1 MASAWGSHGS
11 VDIADGNGSS
21 ITIQITET
29 SGVKA
34 DGLSLSTWGAAFV
47 LSNVLHELDIPQP
60 SRASNHDQPGFDILE
75 LGAGTGLAGLSAA
88 SLWRLDVF
96 LTDLPSI
103 LPGLAANIQLNHPL
117 LQNRSTTASCGSL
130 DWTTPSSIQSYST
143 KSTTT
148 PQPSTR
154 PSIILAADTFYDP
167 THPALIT
174 NTVRTWLAT
183 GADSRAV
190 FCYPL
195 RFAYIDYI
203 RDFWALMEAGGLEC
217 VREGREGAREEWNEV
232 PGTEFEWCVWRW
244 REGGRS
250 G

>member
-11 VDIADGNGSS
+11 VDIDDGNGSS
-21 ITIQITET
+21 INIQITET

-34 DGLSLSTWGAAFV
+34 EGLSLSTWGAAFV
-47 LSNVLHELDIPQP
+47 LSNVLHKLDIPPQTG
-60 SRASNHDQPGFDILE
+60 NHDQRPFDILE

-88 SLWRLDVF
+88 ALWRLDVL

-117 LQNRSTTASCGSL
+117 LQSRSTAASCGSL
-130 DWTTPSSIQSYST
+130 DWTSPSSIQNYST

-167 THPALIT
+167 AHPSLIA

-183 GADSRAV
+183 GSDSRAV

-203 RDFWALMEAGGLEC
+203 RDFWELMEAGGLEC
-217 VREGREGAREEWNEV
+217 VQEGREGAREEWNEV

-244 REGGRS
+244 KGG
-250 G
+250 GGDG